1 MNESFFQSQDF
12 KRASGNVADGGVKF
26 LFKWI
31 GIGIAAGAN
40 AIKAIIVSI
49 LGKK

>member
-1 MNESFFQSQDF
+1 MNESFFQSSEF
-12 KRASGNVADGGVKF
+12 KRASSNVADSGLKL

-40 AIKAIIVSI
+40 AVKAIIMSI
-49 LGKK
+49 IGK